1 MCGHSRQIVCRSW
14 GESAG
19 SESVAFH
26 MLVNGGNTE
35 GLFRAG
41 WMESGSVNPAG
52 NISNVQPHFDFIAS
66 ETGCADEIDILEC
79 LREVPTSV
87 IQAAVDKTS
96 TYVSFQVYIVYRY
109 FGVLY

>member
-1 MCGHSRQIVCRSW
+1 MRHSRQVVCHSW

-41 WMESGSVNPAG
+41 WMESGSANPAG
-52 NISNVQPHFDFIAS
+52 NVSKIQPHFDFIAS

-79 LREVPTSV
+79 LREIPASV
-87 IQAAVDKTS
+87 IQAAMDKTS
-96 TYVSFQVYIVYRY
+96 TYVSLQVYIICRC
-109 FGVLY
+109 FDAID